1 MGKKYLV
8 QFMIIIDITDLKDK
22 CQLFNCFFLEQCNYG
37 KILVLCPIH
46 VSNKLITFQIPL
58 FFQKNIYISI
68 YILYI
73 YIYIIYIYI
82 YIYQII
88 KNLDPNKAHG
98 HDMISIRMIKLCG
111 ISICK
116 PLNKFSN
123 VISTFKKDDK
133 QCIKIIVHL
142 MTVMK

>member
-22 CQLFNCFFLEQCNYG
+22 CQLFNCYFLEQCNYG

-58 FFQKNIYISI
+58 FFQKNIYIS
-68 YILYI
+68 
-73 YIYIIYIYI
+73 IYI